1 MKVVVQRVSEASVE
15 VESKIVGSIR
25 HGLLVLVGF
34 HSTDTKEKIE
44 WMCDKIC
51 NLRIFTDNDGKMN
64 ISVKE
69 NEGEI
74 LVVSQF
80 TLYGDAR
87 KGNRPSFI
95 ESAPPDLAIPLY
107 NFMIDYLTNK
117 SGLSIQ
123 SGLFGAMMKVSLIN
137 DGPVTLMIEK

>member
-15 VESKIVGSIR
+15 VDSKIVGSIR
-25 HGLLVLVGF
+25 HGLLVFVGF
-34 HSTDTKEKIE
+34 HSDDTKEKIE

-95 ESAPPDLAIPLY
+95 ESAHPDIAVPLY
-107 NFMIDYLTNK
+107 NYMVSYLTKN
-117 SGLSIQ
+117 SSLSIQ
-123 SGLFGAMMKVSLIN
+123 SGIFGAMMKVSLLN
-137 DGPVTLMIEK
+137 DGPVTLIIEK